1 MRTGDV
7 IASRYRLEDELGSGS
22 NGVVWSAFD
31 RKLKR
36 LVALKRPHS
45 LRGETERDRF
55 RREAENAAQVYHPNV
70 VSVFDTVDDD
80 ECWLVMEY
88 LPSRSLDK
96 IIENGP
102 LAPERVARIGVQIA
116 AALEALHVRGVVH
129 RDVKPGNILVTDN
142 GLAKLADFG
151 IAVWRDVTLT
161 DDGRITGTAAY
172 VAPEVANGKPATTAS
187 DVFSLGAALFAA
199 VEGTPPFGTGHPE
212 AVLARA
218 RKGTIPLMR
227 QAGPLAPVLAD
238 MLRTRPGERPSTA
251 EVIERLGECLGG
263 WEPPITPPPSPPG
276 RQGRGRRR
284 RVYWLSGTAAV
295 LVLAAVAVLLVSL
308 LTAPSDTDVIGDPRT
323 VDPCAL
329 TDQDAMRPFGR
340 IELQNDYGGFGRCDV
355 FVEVGAPTKVDMEV
369 EFAAAEPEV
378 PREVKPGEFAVHKNP
393 RNGDECDRSVAVT
406 QQTDIWVTAKQQN
419 ATADLCTMADVATK
433 SVVAKLRQGPLPRRE
448 PFAPVSLA
456 NFDACGLFNGG
467 ALAGIPGI
475 DAIHPQVGF
484 GNWKCGWKS
493 TTDYT
498 KLRVIFDQNTDL
510 TAGSGGPTQ
519 LSGHQA
525 YVDSSDEGG
534 TGTCTV
540 LVVHRA
546 YADQR
551 GRKAVELVKVEVEGR
566 KPGKDFCQM
575 ATDVGRAAATALPS

>member
-96 IIENGP
+96 LIEDGP
-102 LAPERVARIGVQIA
+102 LAPERVARIGAQVA
-116 AALEALHVRGVVH
+116 AALEALHFRGVVH
-129 RDVKPGNILVTDN
+129 RDVKPGNILVTEND
-142 GLAKLADFG
+142 LAKLADFG

-218 RKGTIPLMR
+218 RKGTIPPMR

-238 MLRTRPGERPSTA
+238 MLRTRPGERPGTA
-251 EVIERLGECLGG
+251 EVAERLRECAGG

-284 RVYWLSGTAAV
+284 RVYWLGGTAAV
-295 LVLAAVAVLLVSL
+295 LVIAAVAVLLVSL
-308 LTAPSDTDVIGDPRT
+308 MTAPSDEDVIGDPRT

-329 TDQDAMRPFGR
+329 ADQDTMRQFGR
-340 IELQNDYGGFGRCDV
+340 VKLQNDYGGFERCDI
-355 FVEVGAPTKVDMEV
+355 FVEVGAPTQVDLKF
-369 EFAAAEPEV
+369 EFTAPDPGV
-378 PREVKPGEFAVHKNP
+378 PRAIAPGEFAVHKNP
-393 RNGDECDRSVAVT
+393 RSGDECDRWISVT
-406 QQTDIWVTAKQQN
+406 QQVDARVTAKQTN
-419 ATADLCTMADVATK
+419 PTADLCGMADVATK
-433 SVVAKLRQGPLPRRE
+433 SVVAKLRQGRLPRRE
-448 PFAPVSLA
+448 PFNPASLA

-475 DAIHPQVGF
+475 DAIHPEVGF
-484 GNWKCGWKS
+484 GNWKCAWKS

-498 KLRVIFDQNTDL
+498 ELHVLFDQNTDL
-510 TAGSGGPTQ
+510 TADSGGPTQ
-519 LSGHQA
+519 LFGHEA
-525 YVDSSDEGG
+525 YVESEDEGG
-534 TGTCTV
+534 KGTCRV
-540 LVVHRA
+540 RVVHRP

-551 GRKAVELVKVEVEGR
+551 GRKAVELVLVEVEGR
-566 KPGKDFCQM
+566 KPGKDFCQT
-575 ATDVGRAAATALPS
+575 ATDIGRAAATALPS